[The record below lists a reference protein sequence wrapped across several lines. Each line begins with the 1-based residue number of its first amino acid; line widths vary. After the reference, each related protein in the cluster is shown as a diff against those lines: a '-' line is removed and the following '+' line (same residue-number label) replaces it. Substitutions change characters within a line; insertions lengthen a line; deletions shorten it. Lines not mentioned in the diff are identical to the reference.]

1 MRRMASQLRT
11 IIGLVGAIVMT
22 LSSGAHSVMGWAA
35 QRQLLVQ
42 LQAPPE
48 TIRGLLIGWQFGSVA
63 ILSFGVIAALSF
75 VQVLRG
81 RTPHMRATLIIGFA
95 YTGFGI
101 WAWFLTREPFS
112 LVFIVPGMLVLTGA
126 TAHRTPRRAS

>member
-1 MRRMASQLRT
+1 MAARVRVVT
-11 IIGLVGAIVMT
+11 GLVGSVIIA
-22 LSSGAHSVMGWAA
+22 LSSVAHSLMGWAA
-35 QRQLLVQ
+35 QRQQ
-42 LQAPPE
+42 LEQLSAPPDV
-48 TIRGLLIGWQFGSVA
+48 IRGLMIGWLFGGLA
-63 ILSFGVIAALSF
+63 ILVFGVIAVLSF

-112 LVFIVPGMLVLTGA
+112 LVFIVPGLLVLTGA
-126 TAHRTPRRAS
+126 AGHKA